1 MVERIRDSLSIC
13 KDEGYDLSSFEIRS
27 RYTGESDAF
36 NVAEKNIIPTK
47 TSCWEW

>member
-36 NVAEKNIIPTK
+36 NVAEKKHNTY
-47 TSCWEW
+47 